1 MKGVRGVSHARRLAA
16 LTCSSMHTPGAR
28 AAKSAAHAE
37 RLPLWRGTPMMR
49 AATRNTLASTT
60 VPVLWCVPTRMLAFH
75 APGTTR
81 AGGAGAVASMD
92 AGGRSRG
99 KRRDEPERTR
109 DRRPRGSFSRRGRRR
124 HGTAARNSMFLRRS
138 LKLATGIASAAFAAT
153 RTFALCDE
161 KDVFKSRGDPYD
173 GVSVS
178 SASVAACESQAAFE
192 ARLDRS
198 LDEWKRG
205 GRRGVWIQ
213 IPASRPELIAAVLGR
228 GFGFHHAE
236 PSYLMVNKWL
246 PGGESPLPAN
256 ASHSVGVGVIC
267 VNSDDQILVVQEA
280 SGPAALRQSKTGTAF
295 WKLPTGLV
303 NQGEDLCAAAVR
315 ETREETGIDVD
326 FVQLASIRDGHKA
339 LHGKDNLFCVCIVKP
354 RTSKIRVQTSEL
366 ADARWMPV
374 DEFLAL
380 PYYAPATA
388 YGELNRA
395 AIDCLRGRRGGLSG
409 HSLPEKFRPGETR
422 IYVGQPSGDGPSCA
436 SRL

>member
-1 MKGVRGVSHARRLAA
+1 MRGVSHARRLAA

-92 AGGRSRG
+92 AAAGAPAGRG
-99 KRRDEPERTR
+99 ERTR
-109 DRRPRGSFSRRGRRR
+109 STRDRAERTKFLADAADATACNR
-124 HGTAARNSMFLRRS
+124 AARNSMFLRRS
-138 LKLATGIASAAFAAT
+138 LKLATGIASAAFVAT

>member
-1 MKGVRGVSHARRLAA
+1 
-16 LTCSSMHTPGAR
+16 
-28 AAKSAAHAE
+28 
-37 RLPLWRGTPMMR
+37 
-49 AATRNTLASTT
+49 
-60 VPVLWCVPTRMLAFH
+60 
-75 APGTTR
+75 
-81 AGGAGAVASMD
+81 
-92 AGGRSRG
+92 
-99 KRRDEPERTR
+99 
-109 DRRPRGSFSRRGRRR
+109 
-124 HGTAARNSMFLRRS
+124 MFLRRS

-192 ARLDRS
+192 TRLDRS

-213 IPASRPELIAAVLGR
+213 IPSTRPELIAAVLGR

-422 IYVGQPSGDGPSCA
+422 IYVGQPNGDGPSCA

>member
-1 MKGVRGVSHARRLAA
+1 M
-16 LTCSSMHTPGAR
+16 
-28 AAKSAAHAE
+28 
-37 RLPLWRGTPMMR
+37 
-49 AATRNTLASTT
+49 
-60 VPVLWCVPTRMLAFH
+60 
-75 APGTTR
+75 
-81 AGGAGAVASMD
+81 
-92 AGGRSRG
+92 
-99 KRRDEPERTR
+99 
-109 DRRPRGSFSRRGRRR
+109 
-124 HGTAARNSMFLRRS
+124 
-138 LKLATGIASAAFAAT
+138 
-153 RTFALCDE
+153 
-161 KDVFKSRGDPYD
+161 
-173 GVSVS
+173 
-178 SASVAACESQAAFE
+178 
-192 ARLDRS
+192 
-198 LDEWKRG
+198 
-205 GRRGVWIQ
+205 
-213 IPASRPELIAAVLGR
+213 
-228 GFGFHHAE
+228 
-236 PSYLMVNKWL
+236 
-246 PGGESPLPAN
+246 
-256 ASHSVGVGVIC
+256 IC

-409 HSLPEKFRPGETR
+409 HSLPEKFRRARLGSTSGSQWRRPELRLAAVTPQICENIVVFSRATHLRLGRLDREAAVDLAPADEPPVLVDAAGERNLLASAVQTGAVSR
-422 IYVGQPSGDGPSCA
+422 ILARSAFTAWIRPPVDVEPMFTWGEGGGAGAGARGEGRGCA
-436 SRL
+436 RAAPPPRFESLGGAP